1 MGIAIAAAATAPML
15 FMYSVACYFF
25 GHVLVIAIMPVVALL
40 VIEMTRRWT
49 LRELLP
55 CCAALGLTL
64 SMMLF
69 LLRSLDPDGACV
81 PGSGRGW
88 SPADRHASLG
98 EAPGAVA
105 ASAASLSIALA
116 LAPQLSVWAVQR
128 LLLVSGGL
136 WGWPLSTFLPHEILG
151 LGRNPLVAA
160 SLLGWVMTGVLLAG
174 VTYVA
179 YRERDRATSAV
190 TLWWLVVGI
199 LASYALMTWHFGAG
213 HYNAWKWI
221 AYLQPLF
228 CASIYSLAALGVSD
242 WMSRR
247 RPELS
252 LAGGRD
258 RRVSTR
264 VTPQW
269 VVVVGATTIAVLA
282 LFNTHRLFS
291 APMEGAATGLIFTD
305 NGAQG
310 MPRRLVPS
318 RPSPWPRREQAST
331 RSTSTCQPT
340 GRPLGPGTH

>member
-1 MGIAIAAAATAPML
+1 M
-15 FMYSVACYFF
+15 
-25 GHVLVIAIMPVVALL
+25 
-40 VIEMTRRWT
+40 
-49 LRELLP
+49 
-55 CCAALGLTL
+55 
-64 SMMLF
+64 
-69 LLRSLDPDGACV
+69 
-81 PGSGRGW
+81 
-88 SPADRHASLG
+88 
-98 EAPGAVA
+98 A

-179 YRERDRATSAV
+179 YRQRDRATSAV

-228 CASIYSLAALGVSD
+228 SQHLSLAALGVSD

-258 RRVSTR
+258 RRVSTSH
-264 VTPQW
+264 PA
-269 VVVVGATTIAVLA
+269 VGGRRGRDHHRRAGPLQHPPAVQ
-282 LFNTHRLFS
+282 

-305 NGAQG
+305 GAQG
-310 MPRRLVPS
+310 MRTAPRSIATIPMAAARAGIHEVNIDVPAH
-318 RPSPWPRREQAST
+318 WETAWAWY
-331 RSTSTCQPT
+331 
-340 GRPLGPGTH
+340 H